1 MTAWN
6 GRLSTKNSSRMITC
20 KVDMI
25 CSKWAK
31 NVQIHWYV
39 LAKDTVYILAGK
51 KARSHIWGEA

>member
-1 MTAWN
+1 
-6 GRLSTKNSSRMITC
+6 MITC